1 MMNPFQKACR
11 YAVGLFA
18 AFALTTHVASAWDAS
33 AFEAEALGDVKDLKP
48 LLIVRITTVYGCHL
62 GLVNP
67 GVAPGLMSVMVDAKP
82 DAEYEGILNRTPVFS
97 SNGKHFA
104 YGARKGEQWF
114 VVADGKAGPKWDM
127 ILEGSLI
134 FSEEGQHLAY
144 VAKKGRQWFVVIDD
158 KISAPYD
165 EISCL
170 PMLSK
175 DGQHVVYGAQNKKRQ
190 FMVFDENPG
199 PEYDYA
205 VSVNIS
211 PDGKRVAHG
220 AQQDSKQFVV
230 VDGKAQSDFEEIAK
244 NTLVMSSDGMRVAYG
259 ALKNGKYKMV
269 IDGKTSG
276 EYDAV
281 GVPSFS
287 PDGKH
292 VTYRAGKN
300 EQAIVFVDGDEVPNY
315 IGIVCEPVFRKDG
328 VLEFMTA
335 EKGILYRIT
344 SKAFLPTP

>member
-1 MMNPFQKACR
+1 MIPM
-11 YAVGLFA
+11 
-18 AFALTTHVASAWDAS
+18 
-33 AFEAEALGDVKDLKP
+33 
-48 LLIVRITTVYGCHL
+48 I
-62 GLVNP
+62 
-67 GVAPGLMSVMVDAKP
+67 
-82 DAEYEGILNRTPVFS
+82 
-97 SNGKHFA
+97 
-104 YGARKGEQWF
+104 
-114 VVADGKAGPKWDM
+114 DGKAGPEYDKAEPAM
-127 ILEGSLI
+127 
-134 FSEEGQHLAY
+134 FSENGDHVAYLAGTE
-144 VAKKGRQWFVVIDD
+144 AER
-158 KISAPYD
+158 
-165 EISCL
+165 
-170 PMLSK
+170 
-175 DGQHVVYGAQNKKRQ
+175 
-190 FMVFDENPG
+190 
-199 PEYDYA
+199 
-205 VSVNIS
+205 
-211 PDGKRVAHG
+211 
-220 AQQDSKQFVV
+220 FVV
-230 VDGKAQSDFEEIAK
+230 VDGKAQSDFEEIVK

-315 IGIVCEPVFRKDG
+315 IGLVCEPVFRKDG